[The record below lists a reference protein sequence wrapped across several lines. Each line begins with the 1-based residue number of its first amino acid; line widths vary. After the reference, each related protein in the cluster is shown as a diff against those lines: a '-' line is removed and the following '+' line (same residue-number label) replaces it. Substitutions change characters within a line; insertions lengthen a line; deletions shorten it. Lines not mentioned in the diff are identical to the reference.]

1 MICSLFVEIGLELS
15 RGLFFRCLNNPP
27 EGMCV
32 MPLQRTLSRFSTTVA
47 SHPPPAPY
55 PPLQPHFIVHGVM
68 QIETPTMKVVTMSM
82 SLKDQLKLKISSLS
96 VLPLLCLMSE
106 EKNVYMQ
113 RKHKKE
119 FSLPLCHANIN
130 I

>member
-15 RGLFFRCLNNPP
+15 RGLVFRFMNNPP
-27 EGMCV
+27 EGVCE
-32 MPLQRTLSRFSTTVA
+32 MPLQKTLSRFSTTVA
-47 SHPPPAPY
+47 SPPPPAPY

-68 QIETPTMKVVTMSM
+68 QIHSYNEGRDYEYELERPVKTQNFLPFSFAVT
-82 SLKDQLKLKISSLS
+82 
-96 VLPLLCLMSE
+96 VLNVRG
-106 EKNVYMQ
+106 EKFYMQ